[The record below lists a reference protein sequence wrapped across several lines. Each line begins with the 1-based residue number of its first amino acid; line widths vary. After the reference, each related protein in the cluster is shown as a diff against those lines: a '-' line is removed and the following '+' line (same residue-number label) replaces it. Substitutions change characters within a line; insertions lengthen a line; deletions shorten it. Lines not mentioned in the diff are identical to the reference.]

1 VEADCRAH
9 SGRHHASDIARSF
22 HYLMLSRNTTEGLRR
37 TIASARF
44 LARLPAHLRR
54 PITVPEAREILRRRL
69 DRRDADFLALVRRT
83 VYAEP
88 ESPYRKLLAVA
99 GCEYADLDRLVT
111 QDGLDQ
117 ALRALCRA
125 GVYLTV
131 EEFKGRR
138 PTVRGGETIDVTPDR
153 CRNPGLVGHL
163 RGQSSG
169 SRGPRTETVKT
180 LEYLRDQAVDKCLV
194 LDGRGGPWQLAH
206 WDVPGGGLTALLTSS
221 LSGTTPARWF
231 SPVDPG
237 DPGLHARYRWSA
249 RAVRWGSVLAG
260 RPLPRPRHVPVDDP
274 LPIARWMQ
282 DVLRAGGRPLLV
294 GYSSAVVG
302 LCQAARGAGVEIAG
316 AQFTLDGEP
325 LTRARLD
332 VIRRSGAD
340 AVPTYA
346 TSEAGRTG
354 DGCLR
359 PLEVDEVHL
368 ESDLHALVQPGAGGA
383 RPGLPPDALLIS
395 SIRPSTAFILINVA
409 MGDQAVVSE
418 RACGCPYQQLG
429 WRTHLHG
436 IRSFE
441 KLTAAGM
448 TFLDTDVI
456 RVLEEVLPGRFG
468 GIPSDYQLVE
478 EEAPNGAPRIRL
490 LVHPRVGPLPE
501 DVVGQTFLEAIG
513 RGSGAERIMS
523 LVWRDAG
530 LLRVE
535 RRPPVATETGKV
547 LHLHAVSSE
556 RPAARSPER
565 PAD

>member
-1 VEADCRAH
+1 MLIGTTVE
-9 SGRHHASDIARSF
+9 
-22 HYLMLSRNTTEGLRR
+22 TLRR
-37 TIASARF
+37 TLAGAAF
-44 LARLPAHLRR
+44 LTRLPAHLRR

-69 DRRDADFLALVRRT
+69 ERRDADFLALVRRT
-83 VYAEP
+83 VYAQP
-88 ESPYRKLLAVA
+88 ESPYRKLLEIA
-99 GCEYADLDRLVT
+99 GCEYEDLDRLVT
-111 QDGLDQ
+111 KDGLDE
-117 ALRALCRA
+117 ALRVLCRA

-138 PTVRGGETIDVTPDR
+138 PTIRGGVTTAVTPDR
-153 CRNPGLVGHL
+153 CRNPSRVGYL
-163 RGQSSG
+163 RGRSSG

-180 LEYLRDQAVDKCLV
+180 LEYLRDHAVDKCLM
-194 LDGRGGPWQLAH
+194 LDARGGPWRLAH

-221 LSGTTPARWF
+221 LSGTTPVRWF
-231 SPVDPG
+231 SPVDPR
-237 DPGLHARYRWSA
+237 DPRLHARYRWSA

-260 RPLPRPRHVPVDDP
+260 RPLPRPQHVPVDDP
-274 LPIARWMQ
+274 LPIARWLR
-282 DVLRAGGRPLLV
+282 DVLQSGGQPLLV
-294 GYSSAVVG
+294 GYSSAVVR
-302 LCQAARGAGVEIAG
+302 LCQAARAAGVEITG

-340 AVPTYA
+340 GVPTYA

-368 ESDLHALVQPGAGGA
+368 ASDLHALVQPGPSGA
-383 RPGLPPDALLIS
+383 RPGLPRDALLIS
-395 SIRPSTAFILINVA
+395 SIRASTAFILLNVA

-418 RACGCPYQQLG
+418 RECGCPYQELG
-429 WRTHLHG
+429 WTTHLHD

-456 RVLEEVLPGRFG
+456 RVLEEVLPERFG

-478 EEAPNGAPRIRL
+478 EEGPNGAPRIRL
-490 LVHPRVGPLPE
+490 LVHPRVGPLPP
-501 DVVGQTFLEAIG
+501 DLVAQTFLAAIG

-523 LVWRDAG
+523 LVWQDAG

-547 LHLHAVSSE
+547 LHLHSTSSS
-556 RPAARSPER
+556 RPR
-565 PAD
+565 PSSSDGAPD